1 MRCLSRAP
9 RALALLPAAG
19 DSGQAA
25 ALAAFDEVVAPA
37 ARRFRPDIVLVSAGY
52 AVISSFLY
60 GKRKNTVSRLIPAC
74 LRCRLKFQQEFS
86 SPPNRRYD
94 AHWRDPLA
102 GLQYRTATYH
112 ALAARLAALAGELCG
127 GRLVFLLE
135 GGYDLKALGESV
147 ANTFRGVLGEAAL
160 DRFNPDLLRDEPM
173 DKVAAVLAEAR
184 RIHEL

>member
-1 MRCLSRAP
+1 M
-9 RALALLPAAG
+9 ALAWHGLVTLPAPLRPCRAG
-19 DSGQAA
+19 DSGQEA

-37 ARRFRPDIVLVSAGY
+37 ARRFRPDIILTSAG
-52 AVISSFLY
+52 
-60 GKRKNTVSRLIPAC
+60 
-74 LRCRLKFQQEFS
+74 
-86 SPPNRRYD
+86 YD

-102 GLQYRTATYH
+102 GLQYRSSTYH
-112 ALAARLAALAGELCG
+112 ALSARLASLAEELCG

-160 DRFNPDLLRDEPM
+160 DRFNPDLLREEPR